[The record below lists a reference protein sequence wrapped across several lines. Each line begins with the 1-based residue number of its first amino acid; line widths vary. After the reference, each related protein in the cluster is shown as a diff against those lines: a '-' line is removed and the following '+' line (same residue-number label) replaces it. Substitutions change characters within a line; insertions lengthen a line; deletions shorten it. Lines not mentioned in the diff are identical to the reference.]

1 MDKKR
6 KSLVKRVTTKIILW
20 MIVLFLGLSY
30 FMVSY
35 EGKTTREFYS
45 ELYHNKMLIANE
57 YTRRVI
63 SDVYVAVTNNIYYLE
78 HTLDNPDAHKA
89 TMERIVNSGTRVR
102 SCGISFIDGYYYPEK
117 ERHFCPF
124 AWRNIANPDIIYSQD
139 MGDADLDYFGAQW
152 FLDVLESDSAQWSD
166 PFYDGYDEKTALSA
180 YMVPIHDQAGRVV
193 AVLGADISLNWL
205 TNKLN
210 ETDSTI
216 NNALFLADKFP
227 IQARSF
233 IINHDGTYL
242 THIKGENIMEG
253 NFFNHLE
260 SCNGSD
266 VEQLA
271 GNMRAGI
278 KYDGTRSEQFIYNG
292 EECYLFYI
300 PVKYTRWLMVTV
312 VPCQAIDMQGYFNA
326 ITKLFVILLAIL
338 FLVFIAYFY
347 LKNAIGPLKQLTQV
361 TDDITQGR
369 FDTPMP
375 ELKHNDEIACLRDSI
390 EEMQFTLSN
399 QTDGKS

>member
-6 KSLVKRVTTKIILW
+6 KTLVKRVTTKIILW
-20 MIVLFLGLSY
+20 MIVPFLGLSY
-30 FMVSY
+30 FMIRY
-35 EGKTTREFYS
+35 EKNTTHEFYS
-45 ELYHNKMLIANE
+45 ELYHNKMLIVYE

-89 TMERIVNSGTRVR
+89 TMERIVKSSTRVR
-102 SCGISFIDGYYYPEK
+102 SCGISFIDGYYYPQK

-124 AWRNIANPDIIYSQD
+124 AWKNVTNPDIVYSQN
-139 MGDADLDYFGAQW
+139 MGDADLDYFDDQW

-180 YMVPIHDQAGRVV
+180 YMVPIHDQTGRVV
-193 AVLGADISLNWL
+193 AVLGADISLDWL

-242 THIKGENIMEG
+242 THIEGENIMEG
-253 NFFNHLE
+253 NFFSHLE

-266 VEQLA
+266 VERLSS
-271 GNMRAGI
+271 NMRAGI
-278 KYDGTRSEQFIYNG
+278 IYDGTTYERFIFNG

-312 VPCQAIDMQGYFNA
+312 MPCSSVDTLGYLNA
-326 ITKLFVILLAIL
+326 FIKLFVILLVIL
-338 FLVFIAYFY
+338 FLVFMAYFY
-347 LKNAIGPLKQLTQV
+347 LKNAIGPLKQLTRV
-361 TDDITQGR
+361 TDNITQGR

-375 ELKHNDEIACLRDSI
+375 ELKHNDEIATLRDSI